1 MKGDTQPNAIV
12 GRYEIA
18 ELFGVTRQ
26 GVTSI
31 IEHPDFPA
39 PICRQGK
46 HEAPLFWRRDVE
58 RRKAD
63 LDRASEPAAA
73 LPPA

>member
-1 MKGDTQPNAIV
+1 MKAVTQPNAII

-18 ELFGVTRQ
+18 EIFGVTRQ

-31 IEHPDFPA
+31 LDHPGFPA

-46 HEAPLFWRRDVE
+46 NKSPLFWRRDVE
-58 RRKAD
+58 SFKAER
-63 LDRASEPAAA
+63 DRTDAPAAA
-73 LPPA
+73 